1 VRGLFVTG
9 TGTEVGKTVVAAT
22 IAHTARAEGARV
34 AVFKPAVSGM
44 DDHPLKSEVWES
56 APELPDHALLRL
68 AAGSNQGDDQVAPYR
83 YGPAVSPHLAAELA
97 GESIDPD
104 RLRGAA
110 LDATEDA
117 SLLVCEGVGGFLVP
131 LTADYLVRD
140 LARDLALPVVVAASP
155 GLGAINHTLLT
166 VQAIRE
172 AGLEVS
178 AVVLTPWP
186 ADPSAVE
193 RSNLETI
200 ERLGSVTVE
209 ILPRLDLTNP
219 GSWPALRIQAA
230 RGSPSAGG
238 HILATTNG
246 ERCPAR
252 SRSPLASVH
261 ATT

>member
-1 VRGLFVTG
+1 MRGLFVTG
-9 TGTEVGKTVVAAT
+9 TGTEVGKTVVAAA
-22 IAHTARAEGARV
+22 IARTARADGARV
-34 AVFKPAVSGM
+34 AVFKPAVSGL
-44 DDHPLKSEVWES
+44 DDHPLRPEVWES

-97 GESIDPD
+97 GEGIDPD

-131 LTADYLVRD
+131 LPTDYLVRD

-155 GLGAINHTLLT
+155 YLGTINHTLLT
-166 VQAIRE
+166 IQAVRE

-186 ADPSAVE
+186 SDPSPIE
-193 RSNLETI
+193 HSNREAI
-200 ERLGSVTVE
+200 ERLGAVPVE
-209 ILPRLDLTNP
+209 TLPLLDLSDA
-219 GSWPALRIQAA
+219 GSWPALRIQVESPRAA
-230 RGSPSAGG
+230 SSLRA
-238 HILATTNG
+238 A
-246 ERCPAR
+246 
-252 SRSPLASVH
+252 
-261 ATT
+261 